1 MVSSNG
7 LLISQRFGISIA
19 LHAWQKTSLKL
30 TKGNDDMGAKTDE
43 LILKTAK
50 EIVVKFIEVGNISPT
65 SFHDHFRNIYN
76 TVEKS
81 VRESES
87 DPSGK
92 SK

>member
-1 MVSSNG
+1 
-7 LLISQRFGISIA
+7 
-19 LHAWQKTSLKL
+19 
-30 TKGNDDMGAKTDE
+30 MGAKTDE

-76 TVEKS
+76 TIEKS
-81 VRESES
+81 VNESAAKS
-87 DPSGK
+87 DPAVK

>member
-1 MVSSNG
+1 
-7 LLISQRFGISIA
+7 
-19 LHAWQKTSLKL
+19 
-30 TKGNDDMGAKTDE
+30 MGAKTDE

-81 VRESES
+81 VRESAAES
-87 DPSGK
+87 EPSGK